1 MQNNNTNLIIEDI
14 VNSQEYID
22 AHTLIHSLNHI
33 EVIYYISLFLCYLPK
48 KYESKFKAY
57 IKYRYKHK
65 DGYAWV
71 RETTYRRICYLEK
84 IAYKN
89 MFKLNLESKCEYIK
103 YFKLL
108 EDFNSEYL
116 HLMMA
121 YCKLKEFLSDFHI
134 KYLIEFSSQLSWLR
148 EQDWVISRDFG
159 LTLIDNDLL
168 DYICNYNRK
177 IEKDNIEKIL
187 HTDVIENF
195 NKIFP
200 EYTFIKEE
208 YEVKN
213 IGKIDILARDSRSNR
228 DVVIEIKKDKGNPN
242 KQLLAY
248 ANGFVNPILIG
259 ITNMNKKYYLDNI
272 VYYTWKTIENKS
284 KKR

>member
-1 MQNNNTNLIIEDI
+1 MKVLE
-14 VNSQEYID
+14 
-22 AHTLIHSLNHI
+22 
-33 EVIYYISLFLCYLPK
+33 LFLNK
-48 KYESKFKAY
+48 FNIEIKQNESVIGNFSY
-57 IKYRYKHK
+57 ILWDNNRYKICGSGNYENEIK
-65 DGYAWV
+65 DKIF
-71 RETTYRRICYLEK
+71 EYLTVEYNYDK
-84 IAYKN
+84 IALKN

-148 EQDWVISRDFG
+148 EQDWVISHDFG